1 MYMYV
6 YTYRDCIKARDPHCF
21 WNQHAD
27 PAQQG
32 CKVLPNRETYDPQ
45 T

>member
-6 YTYRDCIKARDPHCF
+6 YTCRDCIKARDPHCF
-21 WNQHAD
+21 WNQDAD